1 MQSNTEINY
10 ADERAV
16 SDLFNRSL
24 KLYSE
29 AFRGIVESGKL
40 KDVCFAICMQNK
52 FTGGNTKKLS
62 IDKFVVTNE
71 CLNFLKA
78 FNVDTSS
85 MIYNNAK
92 PLPVVQSFRI
102 MCDSL
107 TFLLLDANTKSDT
120 TERIYKILSSYLSE
134 NNDSGVS
141 LAIDSD
147 KEFIKTGVFAI
158 PNCIV
163 ATDSDKDIIELHSTN
178 DAMLSYI
185 ARRVLGVD
193 DSVDEHD
200 VSEVSTEEDYNKTE
214 LKKFFTFANAI
225 NAVETDM
232 LGLMLPDCIPKA
244 DLVHFSG
251 YVQKPCKK
259 FDETVEASI
268 IEGINEVLLGYAM
281 SFNDSASVSFK
292 FLRYADDNK
301 RELLIYQS
309 MKEKLRSC
317 SRLYNAV
324 SSVFRIVISG
334 SADIEATKLLLK
346 ICKGR

>member
-1 MQSNTEINY
+1 MQSNAEINY
-10 ADERAV
+10 ADEHAV

-24 KLYSE
+24 ELYSR
-29 AFRGIVESGKL
+29 AFRGIIESSKL

-52 FTGGNTKKLS
+52 LTGSNTKKLS
-62 IDKFVVTNE
+62 IDKFVAANE
-71 CLNFLKA
+71 CMNFLKA
-78 FNVDTSS
+78 FDVDTSS

-107 TFLLLDANTKSDT
+107 TFLLLDANAKSDT
-120 TERIYKILSSYLSE
+120 TERIYSILNSYFSE
-134 NNDSGVS
+134 NHESKVS

-147 KEFIKTGVFAI
+147 KEFIKTGVFAV
-158 PNCIV
+158 PSCVV
-163 ATDSDKDIIELHSTN
+163 ATDSDKDIAELHSTN

-185 ARRVLGVD
+185 ARKILGVD

-200 VSEVSTEEDYNKTE
+200 ASEVLTEEAYNKTE

-225 NAVETDM
+225 NVVETDM
-232 LGLMLPDCIPKA
+232 LGLVLPDCIPKA
-244 DLVHFSG
+244 DLVHFNG
-251 YVQKPCKK
+251 YTQRPCKK
-259 FDETVEASI
+259 FDEVVESSI
-268 IEGINEVLLGYAM
+268 IEGINEVLLEYAM
-281 SFNDSASVSFK
+281 SFNDSASVSFN

-301 RELLIYQS
+301 RELIIYQS
-309 MKEKLRSC
+309 MKEKLRSY

-324 SSVFRIVISG
+324 SSVFRLVTSG
-334 SADIEATKLLLK
+334 DTDIEATKLLLK

>member
-1 MQSNTEINY
+1 MQSNAEINY
-10 ADERAV
+10 ADEHAV

-52 FTGGNTKKLS
+52 LTGGNTKKLS
-62 IDKFVVTNE
+62 IDKFVVTDE
-71 CLNFLKA
+71 CMNFLKA
-78 FNVDTSS
+78 FDVDTSS
-85 MIYNNAK
+85 MVYNNAK

-120 TERIYKILSSYLSE
+120 TERIYKILSSYFSE
-134 NNDSGVS
+134 NHESGVS

-147 KEFIKTGVFAI
+147 KEFIKTGVFAV
-158 PNCIV
+158 PSCIV
-163 ATDSDKDIIELHSTN
+163 ATDSDKDIVELHSTN

-185 ARRVLGVD
+185 ARKVLGVD
-193 DSVDEHD
+193 DNVDEHD
-200 VSEVSTEEDYNKTE
+200 VSGVLTEEDYNKTE

-232 LGLMLPDCIPKA
+232 LGLVLPDCIPKA

-251 YVQKPCKK
+251 YTQKPCKK
-259 FDETVEASI
+259 FDEAVEVSI
-268 IEGINEVLLGYAM
+268 IEGINEVLLWYAM

-317 SRLYNAV
+317 IRLYNAV
-324 SSVFRIVISG
+324 SSVFHVVTSG
-334 SADIEATKLLLK
+334 DADIEATKLLLK

>member
-1 MQSNTEINY
+1 MQSNAEINY
-10 ADERAV
+10 ADEHAV

-29 AFRGIVESGKL
+29 AFRGIIESGKL

-52 FTGGNTKKLS
+52 LTGGNTKKLS
-62 IDKFVVTNE
+62 IDKFVVTDE
-71 CLNFLKA
+71 CMNFLQA
-78 FNVDTSS
+78 FDVDTSS
-85 MIYNNAK
+85 MVYNNAK

-134 NNDSGVS
+134 SNESRVS
-141 LAIDSD
+141 LSIDSD
-147 KEFIKTGVFAI
+147 KEFIKTGVFAV
-158 PNCIV
+158 PSCIV
-163 ATDSDKDIIELHSTN
+163 ATDSDKGIVELHSTN

-193 DSVDEHD
+193 DNVDEHD
-200 VSEVSTEEDYNKTE
+200 VSEVLTEKDYNKTE

-232 LGLMLPDCIPKA
+232 LGLVLPDCIPKA
-244 DLVHFSG
+244 DLIHFSG
-251 YVQKPCKK
+251 YTQKPCKK
-259 FDETVEASI
+259 FDEAVEDSI

-309 MKEKLRSC
+309 MKEKLRSF

-324 SSVFRIVISG
+324 SSVFNVVTSG
-334 SADIEATKLLLK
+334 DADIEATKLLLK

>member
-1 MQSNTEINY
+1 MQSNAEINY
-10 ADERAV
+10 ADEHAV

-29 AFRGIVESGKL
+29 AFRGIIESDKL

-52 FTGGNTKKLS
+52 LTGGNIKKLS

-71 CLNFLKA
+71 CMNFLKA

-85 MIYNNAK
+85 MVYNNAK

-107 TFLLLDANTKSDT
+107 TFLLLDANTKLDT

-134 NNDSGVS
+134 NHESRVS

-147 KEFIKTGVFAI
+147 KEFIKTGVFAV
-158 PNCIV
+158 PSCIV
-163 ATDSDKDIIELHSTN
+163 ATDSDKDIVELHSTN

-185 ARRVLGVD
+185 ARKVLGVD
-193 DSVDEHD
+193 DNVDEHD
-200 VSEVSTEEDYNKTE
+200 VSGVLTEEDYNKTE

-232 LGLMLPDCIPKA
+232 LGLVLPDCIPKA

-251 YVQKPCKK
+251 YTQKPCKK
-259 FDETVEASI
+259 FDEAVEVSI

-309 MKEKLRSC
+309 MKEKLRSF

-324 SSVFRIVISG
+324 SSVFHVVTSG
-334 SADIEATKLLLK
+334 DADIEATKLLLK

>member
-1 MQSNTEINY
+1 MQSNAEINY
-10 ADERAV
+10 ADEHAV

-24 KLYSE
+24 ELYSR
-29 AFRGIVESGKL
+29 AFRGIIESSKL

-52 FTGGNTKKLS
+52 LTGSNTKKLS
-62 IDKFVVTNE
+62 IDKFVVTSE
-71 CLNFLKA
+71 CMNFLKA
-78 FNVDTSS
+78 FDVDTSS

-120 TERIYKILSSYLSE
+120 TERIYSILKSYFSE
-134 NNDSGVS
+134 NHESRVS

-147 KEFIKTGVFAI
+147 KEFIKTGVFAV
-158 PNCIV
+158 PSCIV

-185 ARRVLGVD
+185 ARKVLGVD
-193 DSVDEHD
+193 DSVDEHN
-200 VSEVSTEEDYNKTE
+200 VSEVLTEEAYNKTD

-232 LGLMLPDCIPKA
+232 LGLVLPDCIPKA
-244 DLVHFSG
+244 DLVHFNG
-251 YVQKPCKK
+251 YTQRPCKK
-259 FDETVEASI
+259 FDEVVESSI
-268 IEGINEVLLGYAM
+268 IEGINEVLLEYAM
-281 SFNDSASVSFK
+281 SFNDSASVSFN

-309 MKEKLRSC
+309 MKEKLRSYN
-317 SRLYNAV
+317 RLYNAV
-324 SSVFRIVISG
+324 SSVFRLVTSG
-334 SADIEATKLLLK
+334 DTDIEATKLLLK

>member
-10 ADERAV
+10 ADEHAV

-29 AFRGIVESGKL
+29 AFRGIIESGKL

-52 FTGGNTKKLS
+52 FTGSNTKKLS
-62 IDKFVVTNE
+62 IDKFIVTNE
-71 CLNFLKA
+71 CMNFLKA

-85 MIYNNAK
+85 IVYNNAK
-92 PLPVVQSFRI
+92 SLPVVQSFRI

-107 TFLLLDANTKSDT
+107 TFLLLDASTKSDT
-120 TERIYKILSSYLSE
+120 TERIYKMLSSYLSE
-134 NNDSGVS
+134 NHESRVS

-163 ATDSDKDIIELHSTN
+163 ATDSDKDIVELHSTN

-185 ARRVLGVD
+185 ARRILGVD
-193 DSVDEHD
+193 DNVDEHD

-232 LGLMLPDCIPKA
+232 SGLVLPDCIPKA

-259 FDETVEASI
+259 FDETVEARI

-324 SSVFRIVISG
+324 SSVFHVVISG

>member
-1 MQSNTEINY
+1 MQSNVEINY
-10 ADERAV
+10 ADEYAV

-29 AFRGIVESGKL
+29 AFSGVIESGKL

-52 FTGGNTKKLS
+52 LTGSNTKKLS

-71 CLNFLKA
+71 CMNFLKA

-134 NNDSGVS
+134 NHESGVS

-147 KEFIKTGVFAI
+147 KEFIKTGVFAV
-158 PNCIV
+158 PSCIV
-163 ATDSDKDIIELHSTN
+163 ATDSDKDIVELHSTN

-185 ARRVLGVD
+185 ARKVLGVD

-200 VSEVSTEEDYNKTE
+200 VSVVLTEEDYNKTE
-214 LKKFFTFANAI
+214 LKKFFKFANAI

-232 LGLMLPDCIPKA
+232 LGLVLPDCIPKA

-251 YVQKPCKK
+251 YTKKPCKK
-259 FDETVEASI
+259 FDEAVEASI
-268 IEGINEVLLGYAM
+268 IDGINEVLLGYAM

-309 MKEKLRSC
+309 MKEKLRSF

-324 SSVFRIVISG
+324 SSVFHVVTSG
-334 SADIEATKLLLK
+334 DADIEATKLLLK

>member
-1 MQSNTEINY
+1 MQSNAEINY
-10 ADERAV
+10 ADEHAV

-29 AFRGIVESGKL
+29 AFKGIIESGKL

-52 FTGGNTKKLS
+52 LTGGNTKKLS

-71 CLNFLKA
+71 CMNFLKA

-85 MIYNNAK
+85 MVYNNAK

-107 TFLLLDANTKSDT
+107 TFLLLDANTKSGT

-134 NNDSGVS
+134 SNESRVS
-141 LAIDSD
+141 LSIDSD
-147 KEFIKTGVFAI
+147 KEFIKTGVFAV
-158 PNCIV
+158 PSCIV
-163 ATDSDKDIIELHSTN
+163 ATDSDKDIVELHSTN

-193 DSVDEHD
+193 DNVDERD
-200 VSEVSTEEDYNKTE
+200 ISVVLTEEDYNKTE

-232 LGLMLPDCIPKA
+232 LGLVLPDCIPKA
-244 DLVHFSG
+244 DLVNFSS
-251 YVQKPCKK
+251 YTQKPCKK
-259 FDETVEASI
+259 FDEAVEASI
-268 IEGINEVLLGYAM
+268 IEGINEVLLWYAM

-309 MKEKLRSC
+309 MKEKLRSF

-324 SSVFRIVISG
+324 SSVFYVVTSG
-334 SADIEATKLLLK
+334 DADIEATKLLLK

>member
-1 MQSNTEINY
+1 MQSNVEINY
-10 ADERAV
+10 ADEHAV

-29 AFRGIVESGKL
+29 AFRGIIESGKL

-52 FTGGNTKKLS
+52 LTGGNTKKLS
-62 IDKFVVTNE
+62 IDKFVVTDE
-71 CLNFLKA
+71 CMNFLKA
-78 FNVDTSS
+78 FDVDTSS

-120 TERIYKILSSYLSE
+120 TERIYKILSFYLSE
-134 NNDSGVS
+134 NHESMVS

-163 ATDSDKDIIELHSTN
+163 ATDSDKDIVELHSTN

-185 ARRVLGVD
+185 ARRVLDVD
-193 DSVDEHD
+193 DNVDEHD
-200 VSEVSTEEDYNKTE
+200 VSVVLTEEDYNKTE
-214 LKKFFTFANAI
+214 LKKFFKFANAI

-232 LGLMLPDCIPKA
+232 LGLVLPDCIPKA

-251 YVQKPCKK
+251 YTQKPCKK
-259 FDETVEASI
+259 FDEAVEASI

-309 MKEKLRSC
+309 MKEKLRSF

-324 SSVFRIVISG
+324 SSVFHVVTSG
-334 SADIEATKLLLK
+334 DADIEATKLLLK

>member
-1 MQSNTEINY
+1 MQSNVEINY
-10 ADERAV
+10 ADEHAV

-29 AFRGIVESGKL
+29 AFSGIIESGKL

-52 FTGGNTKKLS
+52 LTGSNTKKLS

-71 CLNFLKA
+71 CMNFLKA

-134 NNDSGVS
+134 NHESGVS

-147 KEFIKTGVFAI
+147 KEFIKTGVFAV
-158 PNCIV
+158 PSCIV
-163 ATDSDKDIIELHSTN
+163 ATDSDKDIVELHSTN

-185 ARRVLGVD
+185 ARKVLGVD

-200 VSEVSTEEDYNKTE
+200 VSGVLTEEDYNKTE

-232 LGLMLPDCIPKA
+232 LGLVLPDCIPKA
-244 DLVHFSG
+244 DLIHFSG
-251 YVQKPCKK
+251 YTQRPCKK
-259 FDETVEASI
+259 FDEAVEASI

-309 MKEKLRSC
+309 MKEKLRSF

-324 SSVFRIVISG
+324 SSVFHVVTSG
-334 SADIEATKLLLK
+334 DADIEATKLLLK

>member
-1 MQSNTEINY
+1 MQSNAEINY
-10 ADERAV
+10 ADEHAV

-52 FTGGNTKKLS
+52 LTGGNTKKLS

-71 CLNFLKA
+71 CMNFLKA

-134 NNDSGVS
+134 NHESSVS

-163 ATDSDKDIIELHSTN
+163 VTDSDKDIVELHSTN

-193 DSVDEHD
+193 DNVDEHD
-200 VSEVSTEEDYNKTE
+200 ISEVLTEEDYNKTE

-232 LGLMLPDCIPKA
+232 LGLVLPDCIPKA

-251 YVQKPCKK
+251 YTQKPCKK
-259 FDETVEASI
+259 FDEAVEVSI
-268 IEGINEVLLGYAM
+268 IECINEVLLGYAM

-309 MKEKLRSC
+309 MKEKLRSF

-324 SSVFRIVISG
+324 SSVFHVVTSG
-334 SADIEATKLLLK
+334 DADIEATKLLLK

>member
-1 MQSNTEINY
+1 MQNNAEINY
-10 ADERAV
+10 ADEHAV

-52 FTGGNTKKLS
+52 LTGGNTKKLS

-71 CLNFLKA
+71 CMNFLKA
-78 FNVDTSS
+78 FNVDTSG

-134 NNDSGVS
+134 NHESRVS

-163 ATDSDKDIIELHSTN
+163 ATDSDKDIVELHSTN
-178 DAMLSYI
+178 DVMLSYI

-193 DSVDEHD
+193 DNVDEHD
-200 VSEVSTEEDYNKTE
+200 VNGVLTEEDYNKTE
-214 LKKFFTFANAI
+214 LKKFFAFANAI

-232 LGLMLPDCIPKA
+232 LGLVLPDCIPKA

-251 YVQKPCKK
+251 YTQKPCKK
-259 FDETVEASI
+259 FDEAVEVSI

-309 MKEKLRSC
+309 MKENLRSC

-324 SSVFRIVISG
+324 SSVFHVVTSG
-334 SADIEATKLLLK
+334 DADIEATKLLLK

>member
-1 MQSNTEINY
+1 MQSNAEINY
-10 ADERAV
+10 ADEHAV

-52 FTGGNTKKLS
+52 LTGGNTKKLS

-71 CLNFLKA
+71 CMNFLKA

-85 MIYNNAK
+85 MVYNNAK

-107 TFLLLDANTKSDT
+107 TFLLLDANTKLDT

-134 NNDSGVS
+134 NHESSVS

-163 ATDSDKDIIELHSTN
+163 VTDSDKDIVELHSTN

-193 DSVDEHD
+193 DNVDEHD
-200 VSEVSTEEDYNKTE
+200 ISEVLTEEDYNKTE

-232 LGLMLPDCIPKA
+232 LGLVLPDCIPKA

-251 YVQKPCKK
+251 YTQKPCKK
-259 FDETVEASI
+259 FDEAVEVSI
-268 IEGINEVLLGYAM
+268 IECINEVLLGYAM

-309 MKEKLRSC
+309 MKEKLRSF

-324 SSVFRIVISG
+324 SSVFHVVTSG
-334 SADIEATKLLLK
+334 DADIEATKLLLK

>member
-1 MQSNTEINY
+1 MQSNAEINY
-10 ADERAV
+10 ADEHAV

-29 AFRGIVESGKL
+29 AFKGIIESGKL

-52 FTGGNTKKLS
+52 LTGGNTKKLS

-71 CLNFLKA
+71 CMNFLKA

-85 MIYNNAK
+85 MVYNNAK

-107 TFLLLDANTKSDT
+107 TFLLLDVNTKSGT

-134 NNDSGVS
+134 SNESRVS
-141 LAIDSD
+141 LSIDSD
-147 KEFIKTGVFAI
+147 KEFIKTGVFAV
-158 PNCIV
+158 PSCIV
-163 ATDSDKDIIELHSTN
+163 ATDSDKDIVELHSTN

-193 DSVDEHD
+193 DNVDERD
-200 VSEVSTEEDYNKTE
+200 ISVVLTEEDYNKTE

-232 LGLMLPDCIPKA
+232 LGLVLPDCIPKA
-244 DLVHFSG
+244 DLVHFSS
-251 YVQKPCKK
+251 YTQKPCKK
-259 FDETVEASI
+259 FDEAVEASI
-268 IEGINEVLLGYAM
+268 IEGINEVLLWYAM

-309 MKEKLRSC
+309 MKEKLRSF

-324 SSVFRIVISG
+324 SSVFYVVTSG
-334 SADIEATKLLLK
+334 DADIEATKLLLK

>member
-1 MQSNTEINY
+1 MQSNAEINY
-10 ADERAV
+10 ADEHAV

-24 KLYSE
+24 KLYLE
-29 AFRGIVESGKL
+29 AFRGIIESGKL

-52 FTGGNTKKLS
+52 LTGGNTKKLS

-71 CLNFLKA
+71 CMNFLKA

-85 MIYNNAK
+85 MVYNNAK

-134 NNDSGVS
+134 SHESRVS

-147 KEFIKTGVFAI
+147 KEFIKTGIFAI

-163 ATDSDKDIIELHSTN
+163 ATDSDKDIVELHSTN

-193 DSVDEHD
+193 DSIDEHD
-200 VSEVSTEEDYNKTE
+200 VSVVLTEEDYNKTE

-232 LGLMLPDCIPKA
+232 LGLVLPDCIPKA

-251 YVQKPCKK
+251 YTQKPCKK
-259 FDETVEASI
+259 FDEAVEASI

-301 RELLIYQS
+301 RELLIYQR

-324 SSVFRIVISG
+324 SSVFRVVTSG
-334 SADIEATKLLLK
+334 DADIEATKLLLK

>member
-1 MQSNTEINY
+1 MQSNAEINY
-10 ADERAV
+10 ADEHAV

-29 AFRGIVESGKL
+29 AFKGIIESGKL

-71 CLNFLKA
+71 CMNFLKA

-85 MIYNNAK
+85 MVYNNAK

-107 TFLLLDANTKSDT
+107 TFLLLDANIKSDT
-120 TERIYKILSSYLSE
+120 TERIYKILSSYFSE
-134 NNDSGVS
+134 NHESGVS
-141 LAIDSD
+141 LAINSD
-147 KEFIKTGVFAI
+147 KEFIKTGVFAVHS
-158 PNCIV
+158 CIV
-163 ATDSDKDIIELHSTN
+163 ATDSDKDIVELHSTN

-185 ARRVLGVD
+185 ARKVLGVD
-193 DSVDEHD
+193 DNVDEHD
-200 VSEVSTEEDYNKTE
+200 VSGVLTEEDYNKTE
-214 LKKFFTFANAI
+214 LKKFFIFANAI

-232 LGLMLPDCIPKA
+232 LGLVLPDCIPKA

-251 YVQKPCKK
+251 YTQKPCKK
-259 FDETVEASI
+259 FDEAVEVSI

-309 MKEKLRSC
+309 MKEKLRSF

-324 SSVFRIVISG
+324 SSVFHVVTSG
-334 SADIEATKLLLK
+334 DADIEATKLLLK

>member
-1 MQSNTEINY
+1 MQSNAEINY
-10 ADERAV
+10 ADEHAV

-52 FTGGNTKKLS
+52 LTGGNTKKLS

-71 CLNFLKA
+71 CMNFLKA

-85 MIYNNAK
+85 MVYNNAK

-134 NNDSGVS
+134 NHESSVS

-163 ATDSDKDIIELHSTN
+163 VTDSDKDIVELHSTN

-185 ARRVLGVD
+185 ARMVLGVD
-193 DSVDEHD
+193 DNVDEHD
-200 VSEVSTEEDYNKTE
+200 VSGVLTEEDYNKTE
-214 LKKFFTFANAI
+214 LKKFFTFANDI

-232 LGLMLPDCIPKA
+232 LGLVLPDCIPKA

-251 YVQKPCKK
+251 YTQKPCKK
-259 FDETVEASI
+259 FDEAVEASI
-268 IEGINEVLLGYAM
+268 VEDINEVLLGYAM

-309 MKEKLRSC
+309 MKEKLRSF

-324 SSVFRIVISG
+324 SSVFHVVTSG
-334 SADIEATKLLLK
+334 DADIEATKLLLK

>member
-1 MQSNTEINY
+1 MQSNAEINY
-10 ADERAV
+10 ADEHAV

-24 KLYSE
+24 ELYSR
-29 AFRGIVESGKL
+29 AFRGIVESSKL

-52 FTGGNTKKLS
+52 LTGSNTKKLS

-71 CLNFLKA
+71 CMNFLKA
-78 FNVDTSS
+78 FDVDTSS
-85 MIYNNAK
+85 MTYNNAK

-120 TERIYKILSSYLSE
+120 TERIYKILNSYLSE
-134 NNDSGVS
+134 NHELMVS
-141 LAIDSD
+141 LSIDSD
-147 KEFIKTGVFAI
+147 KEFIKTGVFAV
-158 PNCIV
+158 PSCIV
-163 ATDSDKDIIELHSTN
+163 ATDSDKDIAELHSTN

-185 ARRVLGVD
+185 ARKVLGVD

-200 VSEVSTEEDYNKTE
+200 VSEVLTEEAYNKTE

-232 LGLMLPDCIPKA
+232 LDLVLPDCIPKA

-251 YVQKPCKK
+251 YTQRPCKK
-259 FDETVEASI
+259 FDEVVEDSI

-281 SFNDSASVSFK
+281 SFNDSASVSFN

-301 RELLIYQS
+301 QELLIYQS

-324 SSVFRIVISG
+324 SSVFRIVTSG
-334 SADIEATKLLLK
+334 DADIEATKLLLK

>member
-1 MQSNTEINY
+1 MQSNAEINY
-10 ADERAV
+10 ADEHAV

-52 FTGGNTKKLS
+52 LTGGNTKKLS
-62 IDKFVVTNE
+62 IDKFVVTDE
-71 CLNFLKA
+71 CMNFLKA
-78 FNVDTSS
+78 FDVDTSS
-85 MIYNNAK
+85 MVYNNAK

-120 TERIYKILSSYLSE
+120 TERIYKILSSYFSE
-134 NNDSGVS
+134 NHESGVS

-147 KEFIKTGVFAI
+147 KEFIKTGVFDV
-158 PNCIV
+158 PSCIV
-163 ATDSDKDIIELHSTN
+163 ATDSDKDIVELHSTN

-193 DSVDEHD
+193 DNVDEHD
-200 VSEVSTEEDYNKTE
+200 VSGVLTEEDYNKTE
-214 LKKFFTFANAI
+214 LKKFFIFANAI
-225 NAVETDM
+225 TAVETDM
-232 LGLMLPDCIPKA
+232 LGLVLPDCIPKA

-251 YVQKPCKK
+251 YTQKPCKK
-259 FDETVEASI
+259 FDEAVEVSI

-281 SFNDSASVSFK
+281 SFNDSTSVSFK

-317 SRLYNAV
+317 IRLYNAV
-324 SSVFRIVISG
+324 SSVFHVVTSG
-334 SADIEATKLLLK
+334 DADIEATKLLLK

>member
-1 MQSNTEINY
+1 MQSNAEINY
-10 ADERAV
+10 ADEHAV

-52 FTGGNTKKLS
+52 LTGGNTKKLS
-62 IDKFVVTNE
+62 IGKFVVTNE
-71 CLNFLKA
+71 CMNFLKA

-85 MIYNNAK
+85 MVYNNAK

-134 NNDSGVS
+134 NLESSVS

-163 ATDSDKDIIELHSTN
+163 VTDSDKDIVELHSTN

-193 DSVDEHD
+193 DNVDEHD
-200 VSEVSTEEDYNKTE
+200 ISEVLTEEDYNKTE

-232 LGLMLPDCIPKA
+232 LGLVLPDCIPKA

-251 YVQKPCKK
+251 YTQKPCKK
-259 FDETVEASI
+259 FDEAVEVSI
-268 IEGINEVLLGYAM
+268 IECINEVLLGYAM

-309 MKEKLRSC
+309 MKEKLRSF

-324 SSVFRIVISG
+324 SSVFHVVTSG
-334 SADIEATKLLLK
+334 DADIEATKLLLK

>member
-1 MQSNTEINY
+1 MQSNAEINY
-10 ADERAV
+10 ADEHAV

-52 FTGGNTKKLS
+52 LTGGNTKKLS

-71 CLNFLKA
+71 CMNFLKA

-85 MIYNNAK
+85 MVYNNAK

-134 NNDSGVS
+134 NHESSVS
-141 LAIDSD
+141 LAIDSN

-163 ATDSDKDIIELHSTN
+163 VTDSDKDIVELHSTN

-193 DSVDEHD
+193 DNVAEHD
-200 VSEVSTEEDYNKTE
+200 ISEVLTEEDYNKTE
-214 LKKFFTFANAI
+214 LKKFFTFANDI

-232 LGLMLPDCIPKA
+232 LGLVLPDCIPKA

-251 YVQKPCKK
+251 YTQKPCKK
-259 FDETVEASI
+259 FDEAVEVSI

-309 MKEKLRSC
+309 MKEKLRSF

-324 SSVFRIVISG
+324 SSVFHVVTSG
-334 SADIEATKLLLK
+334 DADIEATKLLLK

>member
-1 MQSNTEINY
+1 MQSNAEINY
-10 ADERAV
+10 ADEHAV

-29 AFRGIVESGKL
+29 AFKGIIESGKL

-52 FTGGNTKKLS
+52 LTGGNTKKLS

-71 CLNFLKA
+71 CMNFLKA

-85 MIYNNAK
+85 MVYNNAK

-107 TFLLLDANTKSDT
+107 TFLLLDANTKSGT

-134 NNDSGVS
+134 SNESRVS
-141 LAIDSD
+141 LSIDSD
-147 KEFIKTGVFAI
+147 KEFIKTGVFAV
-158 PNCIV
+158 PSCIV
-163 ATDSDKDIIELHSTN
+163 VTDSDKDIVELHSTN

-185 ARRVLGVD
+185 ARRVLSVD
-193 DSVDEHD
+193 DNVDEHD
-200 VSEVSTEEDYNKTE
+200 ISGVLTEDDYNKTE

-225 NAVETDM
+225 NAVEIDM
-232 LGLMLPDCIPKA
+232 LGLVLPDCIPKA
-244 DLVHFSG
+244 DLIHFSG
-251 YVQKPCKK
+251 YTQKPCKK
-259 FDETVEASI
+259 FDEAVEASI

-309 MKEKLRSC
+309 MKEKLRSF

-324 SSVFRIVISG
+324 SSVFNVVTSG
-334 SADIEATKLLLK
+334 DADIEATKLLLK

>member
-1 MQSNTEINY
+1 MQSNAEINY
-10 ADERAV
+10 ADEHAV

-29 AFRGIVESGKL
+29 AFSGIVESGKL

-52 FTGGNTKKLS
+52 LTGGNTKKLS

-71 CLNFLKA
+71 CMNFLKA

-85 MIYNNAK
+85 MVYNNAK

-134 NNDSGVS
+134 NHESGVS

-163 ATDSDKDIIELHSTN
+163 ATDSDKDIVELHSTN

-185 ARRVLGVD
+185 ARMVLGVD
-193 DSVDEHD
+193 DNVDEHD
-200 VSEVSTEEDYNKTE
+200 VSGVLTEEDYNKTE
-214 LKKFFTFANAI
+214 LKKFFTFANDI

-232 LGLMLPDCIPKA
+232 LGLVLPDCIPKA

-251 YVQKPCKK
+251 YTQKPCKK
-259 FDETVEASI
+259 FDEAVEASI
-268 IEGINEVLLGYAM
+268 VEDINEVLLGYAM

-309 MKEKLRSC
+309 MKEKLRSF

-324 SSVFRIVISG
+324 SSVFHVVTSG
-334 SADIEATKLLLK
+334 DADIEATKLLLK

>member
-1 MQSNTEINY
+1 MQSNAEINY
-10 ADERAV
+10 ADEHAV

-29 AFRGIVESGKL
+29 AFRGIIESGKL

-52 FTGGNTKKLS
+52 LTGGNTKKLS
-62 IDKFVVTNE
+62 IDKFVVTDE
-71 CLNFLKA
+71 CMNFLKA
-78 FNVDTSS
+78 FDMDTSS
-85 MIYNNAK
+85 MVYNNAK

-120 TERIYKILSSYLSE
+120 TERIYKILSSYFSE
-134 NNDSGVS
+134 NHESGVS

-147 KEFIKTGVFAI
+147 KEFIKTGVFAV
-158 PNCIV
+158 PSCIV
-163 ATDSDKDIIELHSTN
+163 ATDSDKDIVELHSTN

-193 DSVDEHD
+193 DNVDEHD
-200 VSEVSTEEDYNKTE
+200 VSGVLTEEDYNKTE
-214 LKKFFTFANAI
+214 LKKFFIFANAI

-232 LGLMLPDCIPKA
+232 LGLVLPDCIPKA

-251 YVQKPCKK
+251 YTQKPCKK
-259 FDETVEASI
+259 FDEAVEVSI

-317 SRLYNAV
+317 IRLYNAV
-324 SSVFRIVISG
+324 SSVFHVVTSG
-334 SADIEATKLLLK
+334 DADIEATKLLLK

>member
-1 MQSNTEINY
+1 MQSNAEINY
-10 ADERAV
+10 ADEHAV

-29 AFRGIVESGKL
+29 AFKGIIESGKL

-52 FTGGNTKKLS
+52 LTGGNTKKLS

-71 CLNFLKA
+71 CMNFLKA

-85 MIYNNAK
+85 MVYNNAK

-107 TFLLLDANTKSDT
+107 TFLLLDANTKSGT

-134 NNDSGVS
+134 SNESRVS
-141 LAIDSD
+141 LSIDSD
-147 KEFIKTGVFAI
+147 KEFIKTGVFAV
-158 PNCIV
+158 PSCIV
-163 ATDSDKDIIELHSTN
+163 ATDSDKDIVELHSTN

-193 DSVDEHD
+193 DNVDERD
-200 VSEVSTEEDYNKTE
+200 ISVGLTEEDYNKTE

-232 LGLMLPDCIPKA
+232 LGLVLPDCIPKA
-244 DLVHFSG
+244 DLVHFSS
-251 YVQKPCKK
+251 YTQKPCKK
-259 FDETVEASI
+259 FDEAVEASI
-268 IEGINEVLLGYAM
+268 IEGINEVLLWYAM

-309 MKEKLRSC
+309 MKEKLRSF

-324 SSVFRIVISG
+324 SSVFYVVTSG
-334 SADIEATKLLLK
+334 DADIEATKLLLK

>member
-1 MQSNTEINY
+1 MQSNAEINY
-10 ADERAV
+10 ADEHAV

-24 KLYSE
+24 KLYSG
-29 AFRGIVESGKL
+29 AFRGIIESSKL

-52 FTGGNTKKLS
+52 LTGSNTKKLS
-62 IDKFVVTNE
+62 IDKFVVTAE
-71 CLNFLKA
+71 CMNFLKA
-78 FNVDTSS
+78 FGVDTSS

-120 TERIYKILSSYLSE
+120 TERIYSILNSYFSE
-134 NNDSGVS
+134 NHESRVS

-147 KEFIKTGVFAI
+147 KAFIKTGIFAV
-158 PNCIV
+158 PSCIV
-163 ATDSDKDIIELHSTN
+163 ATDSDKDIVELHSTN

-185 ARRVLGVD
+185 ARKVLGVD

-200 VSEVSTEEDYNKTE
+200 VSEVLTEDAYNKTE

-232 LGLMLPDCIPKA
+232 LGLVLPDCIPRA
-244 DLVHFSG
+244 DLIHFSG
-251 YVQKPCKK
+251 YTQRPCKK
-259 FDETVEASI
+259 FDEVVETSI

-281 SFNDSASVSFK
+281 SFNDSASVSFN

-324 SSVFRIVISG
+324 SSVFRIVTSG
-334 SADIEATKLLLK
+334 ATDIEATKLLLK

>member
-1 MQSNTEINY
+1 MQSNAEINY
-10 ADERAV
+10 ADEHAV

-29 AFRGIVESGKL
+29 AFKGIIESGKL

-52 FTGGNTKKLS
+52 LTGGNTKKLS

-71 CLNFLKA
+71 CMNFLKA

-85 MIYNNAK
+85 MVYNNAK

-107 TFLLLDANTKSDT
+107 TFLLLDANTKSGT

-134 NNDSGVS
+134 SNESRVS
-141 LAIDSD
+141 LSIDSD
-147 KEFIKTGVFAI
+147 KEFIKTGVFAV
-158 PNCIV
+158 PSCIV
-163 ATDSDKDIIELHSTN
+163 ATDSDKDIVELHSTN

-193 DSVDEHD
+193 DNVDERD
-200 VSEVSTEEDYNKTE
+200 ISVVLTEEDYNKTE

-232 LGLMLPDCIPKA
+232 LGLVLPDCIPKA
-244 DLVHFSG
+244 DLVHFSS
-251 YVQKPCKK
+251 YTQKPCKK
-259 FDETVEASI
+259 FDEAVEASI
-268 IEGINEVLLGYAM
+268 IEGINEVLLWYAM

-309 MKEKLRSC
+309 MKEKLRSF

-324 SSVFRIVISG
+324 SSVFYVVTSG
-334 SADIEATKLLLK
+334 DADIEATKLLLK

>member
-1 MQSNTEINY
+1 MQSNAEINY
-10 ADERAV
+10 ADEHAV

-52 FTGGNTKKLS
+52 LTGGNTKKLS

-71 CLNFLKA
+71 CMNFLKA

-85 MIYNNAK
+85 MVYNNAK

-134 NNDSGVS
+134 NHESGVS
-141 LAIDSD
+141 LAIDSN
-147 KEFIKTGVFAI
+147 KEFIKTGVFAT

-163 ATDSDKDIIELHSTN
+163 ATDSDKDIVELHSTN

-193 DSVDEHD
+193 DNVDEHD
-200 VSEVSTEEDYNKTE
+200 VSGVLTEEDYNKTE
-214 LKKFFTFANAI
+214 LKKFFIFANAI

-232 LGLMLPDCIPKA
+232 LGLVLPDCIPKA

-251 YVQKPCKK
+251 YTQKPCKK
-259 FDETVEASI
+259 FDEAVEASI
-268 IEGINEVLLGYAM
+268 VEDINEVLLGYAM

-309 MKEKLRSC
+309 MKEKLRSF

-324 SSVFRIVISG
+324 SSVFHVVTSG
-334 SADIEATKLLLK
+334 DADIEATKLLLK

>member
-1 MQSNTEINY
+1 MQSNAEINY
-10 ADERAV
+10 ADEHAV

-52 FTGGNTKKLS
+52 LTGGNTKKLS
-62 IDKFVVTNE
+62 IDKFVVTDE
-71 CLNFLKA
+71 CMNFLKA

-85 MIYNNAK
+85 MVYNNAK

-134 NNDSGVS
+134 NHESRAS

-163 ATDSDKDIIELHSTN
+163 ATDSDKDIVELHSTN

-185 ARRVLGVD
+185 ARMVLGVD

-200 VSEVSTEEDYNKTE
+200 VGEVSTEEDYNKTE

-259 FDETVEASI
+259 FDETVEASV

-292 FLRYADDNK
+292 FLRYANDNK

-324 SSVFRIVISG
+324 SSVFRVVTSG
-334 SADIEATKLLLK
+334 DADIEATKLLLK

>member
-1 MQSNTEINY
+1 MQSNAEINY
-10 ADERAV
+10 TDEHAV

-24 KLYSE
+24 ELYSR
-29 AFRGIVESGKL
+29 AFRGIIESSKL

-52 FTGGNTKKLS
+52 LTGSNIKKLS

-78 FNVDTSS
+78 FDVDTSS
-85 MIYNNAK
+85 MIYNTAK

-120 TERIYKILSSYLSE
+120 TERIYKILNPYFSE
-134 NNDSGVS
+134 NHESRVS

-147 KEFIKTGVFAI
+147 KEFIKTGIFAV
-158 PNCIV
+158 PSCIV
-163 ATDSDKDIIELHSTN
+163 ATDSDKDVVELHSTN

-185 ARRVLGVD
+185 ARKVLGVD

-200 VSEVSTEEDYNKTE
+200 VSEVLTEEAYNNTE

-232 LGLMLPDCIPKA
+232 LGLVLPDCIPKA

-251 YVQKPCKK
+251 YTQRPCKK
-259 FDETVEASI
+259 FDEVVESSI
-268 IEGINEVLLGYAM
+268 IEGINEVLLEYAM
-281 SFNDSASVSFK
+281 SFNDSASVSFN

-309 MKEKLRSC
+309 MKEKLRSY

-324 SSVFRIVISG
+324 SSVFRIVTSG
-334 SADIEATKLLLK
+334 DADIEATKFLLR

>member
-1 MQSNTEINY
+1 MQSNAEINY
-10 ADERAV
+10 ADENAV

-29 AFRGIVESGKL
+29 AFRGIIESGKL

-52 FTGGNTKKLS
+52 LTGGNTKKLS

-71 CLNFLKA
+71 CMNFLKA

-85 MIYNNAK
+85 MVYNNAK

-134 NNDSGVS
+134 NHESRVS

-163 ATDSDKDIIELHSTN
+163 ATDSDKDIVELHSTN

-185 ARRVLGVD
+185 ARMVLGVD
-193 DSVDEHD
+193 DNVDEHD
-200 VSEVSTEEDYNKTE
+200 VGGVLTEEDYNKTE

-232 LGLMLPDCIPKA
+232 LGLVLPDCIPKA
-244 DLVHFSG
+244 DLIHFSG
-251 YVQKPCKK
+251 YTQKPCKK
-259 FDETVEASI
+259 FDEAVEASI

-281 SFNDSASVSFK
+281 GFNDSASVSFK

-324 SSVFRIVISG
+324 SSVFHVVTNG
-334 SADIEATKLLLK
+334 DADIEATKLLLK

>member
-1 MQSNTEINY
+1 MQSNAEINY
-10 ADERAV
+10 ADEHAV
-16 SDLFNRSL
+16 SDLFNMSL

-29 AFRGIVESGKL
+29 AFRGIIESGKL

-52 FTGGNTKKLS
+52 LTGSNTKKLS

-71 CLNFLKA
+71 CMNFLKA

-134 NNDSGVS
+134 NHESGVS
-141 LAIDSD
+141 LAIDSN
-147 KEFIKTGVFAI
+147 KEFIKTGVFAT

-163 ATDSDKDIIELHSTN
+163 ATDSDKDIVELHSTN

-193 DSVDEHD
+193 DNVDEHD
-200 VSEVSTEEDYNKTE
+200 VSGVLTEEDYNKTE
-214 LKKFFTFANAI
+214 LKKFFIFANAI

-232 LGLMLPDCIPKA
+232 LGLVLPDCIPKA

-251 YVQKPCKK
+251 YTQKPCKK
-259 FDETVEASI
+259 FDEAVEASI
-268 IEGINEVLLGYAM
+268 VEDINEVLLGYAM

-309 MKEKLRSC
+309 MKEKLRSF

-324 SSVFRIVISG
+324 SSVFHVVTSG
-334 SADIEATKLLLK
+334 DADIEATKLLLK

>member
-1 MQSNTEINY
+1 MQSNAEINY
-10 ADERAV
+10 ADEHAV

-24 KLYSE
+24 ELYSRAFKGIIE
-29 AFRGIVESGKL
+29 ASKL

-52 FTGGNTKKLS
+52 LTGSNTKKIS
-62 IDKFVVTNE
+62 IDKFVVTTE
-71 CLNFLKA
+71 CMNFLKA
-78 FNVDTSS
+78 FDVDTSS
-85 MIYNNAK
+85 MTYNNAK

-120 TERIYKILSSYLSE
+120 TERIYNILNSYLSE
-134 NNDSGVS
+134 NNESRVS

-147 KEFIKTGVFAI
+147 KEFIKTGVFAV
-158 PNCIV
+158 PSCIV
-163 ATDSDKDIIELHSTN
+163 ATDSDKDIVELHSTN

-185 ARRVLGVD
+185 ARKVLGVD

-200 VSEVSTEEDYNKTE
+200 VSEVLTEDAYNKTE

-232 LGLMLPDCIPKA
+232 LGLVLPDCIPKA

-251 YVQKPCKK
+251 YTQRPCKK
-259 FDETVEASI
+259 FDEVVETSI

-281 SFNDSASVSFK
+281 SFNDSASVSFN

-324 SSVFRIVISG
+324 SSVFRVVVSG
-334 SADIEATKLLLK
+334 DADIEATKLLLK

>member
-1 MQSNTEINY
+1 MQSNAEINY
-10 ADERAV
+10 ADEHAV

-29 AFRGIVESGKL
+29 AFRGIIESGKL

-52 FTGGNTKKLS
+52 LTGSNTKKLS

-71 CLNFLKA
+71 CMNFLKA

-107 TFLLLDANTKSDT
+107 IFLLLDANTKSDT
-120 TERIYKILSSYLSE
+120 TERIYKILSSYFSE
-134 NNDSGVS
+134 NHESGVS

-147 KEFIKTGVFAI
+147 KEFIKTGVFAV
-158 PNCIV
+158 PSCIV
-163 ATDSDKDIIELHSTN
+163 ATDSDKDIVELHSTN

-193 DSVDEHD
+193 DNVDEHD
-200 VSEVSTEEDYNKTE
+200 VSGVLTEEDYNKTE

-225 NAVETDM
+225 NVVETDM
-232 LGLMLPDCIPKA
+232 LGLVLPDCIPKA
-244 DLVHFSG
+244 DLIHFSG
-251 YVQKPCKK
+251 YIQKPCKK
-259 FDETVEASI
+259 FDEAVEVSI

-309 MKEKLRSC
+309 MKEKLRSF

-324 SSVFRIVISG
+324 SSVFHIVTSG
-334 SADIEATKLLLK
+334 DADIEATKLLLK

>member
-1 MQSNTEINY
+1 MQSNAEINY
-10 ADERAV
+10 ADEHAV

-29 AFRGIVESGKL
+29 AFRGIIESGKL

-52 FTGGNTKKLS
+52 LTGGNTKKLS
-62 IDKFVVTNE
+62 IDKFVVTDE
-71 CLNFLKA
+71 CMNFLKA

-85 MIYNNAK
+85 MVYNNAK

-134 NNDSGVS
+134 NHESRVS
-141 LAIDSD
+141 LSIDSD
-147 KEFIKTGVFAI
+147 KEFIKTGVFVI

-163 ATDSDKDIIELHSTN
+163 ATDSDKDIVELHSTN

-193 DSVDEHD
+193 DNVDEHD
-200 VSEVSTEEDYNKTE
+200 VNGVLTEEDYSKTE

-232 LGLMLPDCIPKA
+232 LGLVLPDCIPKA
-244 DLVHFSG
+244 DLIYFSG
-251 YVQKPCKK
+251 YTQRPCKK
-259 FDETVEASI
+259 FGEAVEASI

-309 MKEKLRSC
+309 MKEKLRSF

-324 SSVFRIVISG
+324 SSVFNVVTSG
-334 SADIEATKLLLK
+334 DADIEATKLLLK

>member
-1 MQSNTEINY
+1 MQSNAEINY
-10 ADERAV
+10 ADEHAV

-52 FTGGNTKKLS
+52 LTGGNTKKLS

-71 CLNFLKA
+71 CMNFLKA

-85 MIYNNAK
+85 MVYNNAK

-107 TFLLLDANTKSDT
+107 TFLLLDANTKLDT

-134 NNDSGVS
+134 NHESRVS

-163 ATDSDKDIIELHSTN
+163 ATDSDKDIVELHSTN

-185 ARRVLGVD
+185 ARMVLGVD
-193 DSVDEHD
+193 DNVDEHD
-200 VSEVSTEEDYNKTE
+200 VSGVLTEEDYNKTE

-232 LGLMLPDCIPKA
+232 LGLVLPDCIPKA

-251 YVQKPCKK
+251 YTQKPCKK
-259 FDETVEASI
+259 FDEVVEASI
-268 IEGINEVLLGYAM
+268 VEDINEVLLGYAM

-309 MKEKLRSC
+309 MKEKLRSF

-324 SSVFRIVISG
+324 SSVFHVVTSG
-334 SADIEATKLLLK
+334 DVDIEATKLLLK

>member
-1 MQSNTEINY
+1 MQSNAEINY
-10 ADERAV
+10 ADEHAV

-29 AFRGIVESGKL
+29 AFRGIIESGKL

-52 FTGGNTKKLS
+52 LTGSNTKKLS

-71 CLNFLKA
+71 CMNFLKA
-78 FNVDTSS
+78 FDVDTSS

-134 NNDSGVS
+134 NHESGVS

-163 ATDSDKDIIELHSTN
+163 ATDSDKDIVELHSTN

-200 VSEVSTEEDYNKTE
+200 VSEVLTEEDYNKTE

-232 LGLMLPDCIPKA
+232 LGLVLPDCIPKA
-244 DLVHFSG
+244 DLVHFSS
-251 YVQKPCKK
+251 YTQKPCKK
-259 FDETVEASI
+259 FDEAVEASI

-309 MKEKLRSC
+309 MKENLRSC

-324 SSVFRIVISG
+324 SSVFRVVTSG
-334 SADIEATKLLLK
+334 DADIEATKLLLK

>member
-1 MQSNTEINY
+1 MQSNAEINY
-10 ADERAV
+10 ADEHAV

-52 FTGGNTKKLS
+52 LTGGNTKKLS

-71 CLNFLKA
+71 CMNFIKA

-85 MIYNNAK
+85 MVYNNAK

-134 NNDSGVS
+134 NHESSVS

-163 ATDSDKDIIELHSTN
+163 VTDSDKDIVELHSTN

-185 ARRVLGVD
+185 ARMVLGVD
-193 DSVDEHD
+193 DNVDEHD
-200 VSEVSTEEDYNKTE
+200 VSGVLTEEDYNKTE
-214 LKKFFTFANAI
+214 LKKFFTFANDI

-232 LGLMLPDCIPKA
+232 LGLVLPDCIPKA

-251 YVQKPCKK
+251 YTQKPCKK
-259 FDETVEASI
+259 FDEAVEASI
-268 IEGINEVLLGYAM
+268 VEDINEVLLGYAM

-309 MKEKLRSC
+309 MKEKLRSF

-324 SSVFRIVISG
+324 SSVFHVVTSG
-334 SADIEATKLLLK
+334 DADIEATKLLLK

>member
-1 MQSNTEINY
+1 MQSNAEINY
-10 ADERAV
+10 ADEHAV

-29 AFRGIVESGKL
+29 AFKGIIESGKL

-52 FTGGNTKKLS
+52 LTGGSTKKLS
-62 IDKFVVTNE
+62 IDKFVVTDE
-71 CLNFLKA
+71 CMNFLKA
-78 FNVDTSS
+78 FDVDTSS
-85 MIYNNAK
+85 MVYNNAK

-120 TERIYKILSSYLSE
+120 TERIYKILSSYFSE
-134 NNDSGVS
+134 NHESGVS

-147 KEFIKTGVFAI
+147 KEFIKTGVFAV
-158 PNCIV
+158 PSCIV
-163 ATDSDKDIIELHSTN
+163 ATDSDKDIVELHSTN

-185 ARRVLGVD
+185 ARKVLGVD
-193 DSVDEHD
+193 DNVDEHD
-200 VSEVSTEEDYNKTE
+200 ISGVLTEEDYNKTE

-232 LGLMLPDCIPKA
+232 LGLVLPDCIPKA
-244 DLVHFSG
+244 DLIHFSG
-251 YVQKPCKK
+251 YTQKPCKK
-259 FDETVEASI
+259 FDEAVEASI

-309 MKEKLRSC
+309 MKEKLRSF

-324 SSVFRIVISG
+324 SSVFNVVTSG
-334 SADIEATKLLLK
+334 DADIEATKLLLK